1 MKIAG
6 IGSRK
11 APESV
16 CKQLSTITHR
26 LVLKGHRIVSGNAE
40 GADFACQSGAHFAL
54 LENNIYTP
62 NKANE
67 IILPVRGFNQA
78 RLSHLMTGDYK
89 LASNSSHY
97 DQAIKIAREIHA
109 IGNNLKG
116 FALKAHARNVFQIF
130 GFEMDDKVDMVIC
143 WTPDG
148 AQHYSEV
155 TKDTGGTGT
164 AIILASK
171 DDIPVLNIAN
181 EHSLQQVANFLNRME

>member
-16 CKQLSTITHR
+16 CKQLSSITYR
-26 LVLKGHRIVSGNAE
+26 FALKGHRIVSGNAE
-40 GADFACQSGAHFAL
+40 GADFACQSGAHFGL
-54 LENNIYTP
+54 LENNIHIP
-62 NKANE
+62 SKANE

-78 RLSHLMTGDYK
+78 RLSHLITGDYK

-97 DQAIKIAREIHA
+97 ERAIKIARETHA
-109 IGNNLKG
+109 VGDKLKG
-116 FALKAHARNVFQIF
+116 FALKAHARNVFQIY
-130 GFEMDDKVDMVIC
+130 GFEMDDPVDMVVC

-148 AQHYSEV
+148 AQHFSEV

-171 DDIPVLNIAN
+171 EDIPVLNICN
-181 EHSLQQVANFLNRME
+181 PHSLQQVVNFLSKME